1 MGKTLS
7 WINSNEMGENILL
20 VRHPPPYPSESL
32 FGYLLRL
39 SEVNGYQNITPM
51 MNLAGI
57 KERGIRKLGMEVT
70 AIASIAHRPVEE
82 LEAIAHYDPTKSYAR
97 IAGHRVLRAHL
108 RRLCPAI
115 CPECVEEKGY
125 IEAQWEL
132 VAMTG
137 CPVHKRALLS
147 SCNSCGEPLTWF
159 RQGLLVCSCGE
170 ILTGRDL
177 PSITPAEA
185 DLLQAI
191 RSCVLRLTIEGDGTS
206 GMPVRELSRMDLN
219 PLITLIRAVG
229 RSYQGIQ
236 QAGDGISSGNRTAC
250 AAKVLSDWPNGLFNL
265 LKMLMAADESAGF
278 TRGNVSGLY
287 LTLLRS
293 NAIPDRTQVEFVKR
307 VFIEF
312 AAKHWGGGVAVR
324 KLLRPYDI
332 ENPED
337 YITKAMLAK
346 RLNIGPATVAAHVED
361 GTVAH
366 LKIEVAGVER
376 ALIDIRKISIMPL
389 LPGRLLRERKA
400 AAEIGIS
407 VALLRA
413 LKDSGTYEVRSAPA
427 FCRGFHEVDLQRFME
442 TIRSLACV
450 PPANGERELCM
461 TVRRAL
467 HELRHS
473 LEAQESLIQSILTR
487 HTRLTGSSSTPIA
500 DLQIPVTDFRSVY
513 ESKMPTWLRE
523 TLTSRD
529 AGKLIGCYS
538 EYVLALVKH
547 GHLQGQ
553 NTPIGMRI
561 TQKSVEEF
569 ANAFVGLAEVA
580 VTNSTSARAL
590 MKSCQIH
597 GIFAL
602 KIKTKYY
609 NTSFVRREDVELV
622 VEHRQRGR
630 QKKVGGVAPESEKIR
645 ESDRPK
651 AVIKSHLDIPS
662 LMPSYAKQDRSPTS
676 STLSWKSASDEIECG
691 REGISLLIARGLLA
705 QTQTSLGSRIT
716 KQSLARFTRKFISM
730 SELSRTEATKPRKL
744 QRLCEDNNIPV
755 ITVRSRM
762 SNHSFI
768 HRKDRNEVVNALAI
782 SRTAL

>member
-1 MGKTLS
+1 MLS
-7 WINSNEMGENILL
+7 WINSSEMSEGMLL
-20 VRHPPPYPSESL
+20 VRHPAPNLNESL

-108 RRLCPAI
+108 RRLRPAI

-132 VAMTG
+132 LAMTG

-159 RQGLLVCSCGE
+159 RPGLLVCSCGG
-170 ILTGRDL
+170 ILTGQDL
-177 PSITPAEA
+177 PSITLAEV

-191 RSCVLRLTIEGDGTS
+191 RSCVLRLTIDGDGTS
-206 GMPVRELSRMDLN
+206 GMPVRELSRMDVN

-236 QAGDGISSGNRTAC
+236 QTGDETSSGNRTAC

-265 LKMLMAADESAGF
+265 LEMLMTADESTGF

-287 LTLLRS
+287 LTLFS
-293 NAIPDRTQVEFVKR
+293 SKAIPDRTQVEFVKR
-307 VFIEF
+307 VFVEF

-337 YITKAMLAK
+337 YITQNTLAK
-346 RLNIGPATVAAHVED
+346 RLNIGAATVAAHLED

-413 LKDSGTYEVRSAPA
+413 LKDSGTYEVRSAPS
-427 FCRGFHEVDLQRFME
+427 FCRGFHEVDLQRFIE

-450 PPANGERELCM
+450 TPASGESELCM

-487 HTRLTGSSSTPIA
+487 HTRLTGSSSTQIV

-513 ESKMPTWLRE
+513 ESKMPIWLRE

-538 EYVLALVKH
+538 TCVLALVMQ
-547 GHLQGQ
+547 GHLQEQG
-553 NTPIGMRI
+553 TPIGMRI

-569 ANAFVGLAEVA
+569 AKTFVSLAAIAVA
-580 VTNSTSARAL
+580 NRTRAPAL
-590 MKSCQIH
+590 TRSCQIH
-597 GIFAL
+597 GIFTL
-602 KIKTKYY
+602 LMKSKNL
-609 NTSFVRREDVELV
+609 NTSFVRREDIELV
-622 VEHRQRGR
+622 VEHRQRDR
-630 QKKVGGVAPESEKIR
+630 QNKFGGVRREPERIR
-645 ESDRPK
+645 KSDGRK
-651 AVIKSHLDIPS
+651 AVVKSHLDIPS
-662 LMPSYAKQDRSPTS
+662 LMPSCPKQDRSPTS
-676 STLSWKSASDEIECG
+676 STLSWTSASDEIECG
-691 REGISLLIARGLLA
+691 REGISLLIARGLLV
-705 QTQTSLGSRIT
+705 QKRTSLGSRIT
-716 KQSLARFTRKFISM
+716 KQSLARFTQKFISM
-730 SELSRTEATKPRKL
+730 SELSRTEATKPRRL
-744 QRLCEDNNIPV
+744 QRLCEDNGIPV

-762 SNHSFI
+762 CNHSFI
-768 HRKDRNEVVNALAI
+768 HREDRDGVVDALAI
-782 SRTAL
+782 SRTAS